1 LCREGIDDIMLTSN
15 MKKKLEIPENKLLA
29 DFLPTIT
36 ITAKQLEIEITSF
49 NNCL

>member
-1 LCREGIDDIMLTSN
+1 MLTSN